1 MNQVNIPHG
10 PLADFGG
17 SRPTLLI
24 VIFIPDSSIELIN
37 QTDWSIHQ
45 FPRMPDH
52 VIFNKFNDA
61 PKHS

>member
-17 SRPTLLI
+17 SRPTPPT
-24 VIFIPDSSIELIN
+24 VIFIPDSSIEHIN
-37 QTDWSIHQ
+37 QTDWSDHQ

-52 VIFNKFNDA
+52 VIFNKFNDV